1 MGVGGA
7 EAVVQVAL
15 ALLVVVVLVRR
26 ALGMELVVG
35 VLVRGLGA
43 VQGVVMVHMVDMAVA
58 VPVGMAVA
66 VAVGVRMAVHGAV
79 GVDVLVRMLVRVL
92 VDVFVD
98 VFVDM
103 TMDVG
108 MVMLVGMGG
117 VVPLDAG
124 LALAATADIAHIS
137 ISRKL
142 GSSSRTPR
150 TPLRDP
156 INRIGVP
163 HSTSRSRTR
172 ISMPPVGCTW

>member
-43 VQGVVMVHMVDMAVA
+43 VQGVVMVPMVDMAVA

-79 GVDVLVRMLVRVL
+79 GVDVLVRML

-150 TPLRDP
+150 TLLRDP